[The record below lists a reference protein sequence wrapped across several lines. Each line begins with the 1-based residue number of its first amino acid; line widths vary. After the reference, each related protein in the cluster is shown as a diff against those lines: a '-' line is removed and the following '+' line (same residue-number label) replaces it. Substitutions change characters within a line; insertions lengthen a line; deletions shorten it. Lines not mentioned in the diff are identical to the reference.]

1 MLFYIIVYYIIL
13 NYIILYYI
21 IITIIWY
28 VPRHFFGLQYIS
40 SGRGTPAH
48 PMREQAAI
56 NPTNH
61 AKRAG
66 PWSPPHVWRF
76 FIGKCM
82 VNPSYFGGYSSFS
95 KKLYIILYI
104 YTYIWYI
111 YKIYI
116 YGHYMII
123 YGHLHWKNYINI
135 LINPGWLIGLVI
147 VIIRINFGVANAA
160 PKYEGLHGLNP
171 HVHTFFHWNLPQ
183 NYIVSVQKKDTPTQ
197 YHTIPISLP
206 KLTGSNMI

>member
-1 MLFYIIVYYIIL
+1 MFVYVCMCNIVSYHIISYHIIIYYILLFYVILYYCILYYIIL

-95 KKLYIILYI
+95 KN
-104 YTYIWYI
+104 YT
-111 YKIYI
+111 
-116 YGHYMII
+116 
-123 YGHLHWKNYINI
+123 
-135 LINPGWLIGLVI
+135 
-147 VIIRINFGVANAA
+147 
-160 PKYEGLHGLNP
+160 
-171 HVHTFFHWNLPQ
+171 
-183 NYIVSVQKKDTPTQ
+183 
-197 YHTIPISLP
+197 
-206 KLTGSNMI
+206 